1 LKRFYKQTL
10 ESNKNSNKKDTTI
23 KERGHKMY
31 SINDYVLV
39 KENKEDS
46 RHEFAGFVID
56 VRDQYYQ
63 VRDADDDVWDVKEDE
78 IIGTM

>member
-1 LKRFYKQTL
+1 
-10 ESNKNSNKKDTTI
+10 
-23 KERGHKMY
+23 MY